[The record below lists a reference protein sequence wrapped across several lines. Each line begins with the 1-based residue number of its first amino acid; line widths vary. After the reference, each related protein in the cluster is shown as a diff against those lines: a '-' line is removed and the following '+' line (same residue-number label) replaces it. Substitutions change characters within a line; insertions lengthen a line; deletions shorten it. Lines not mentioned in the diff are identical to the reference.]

1 MIVLERRKHMR
12 CALLTVLALYLTLS
26 LCACGASNSTWQEQ
40 YDLGVR
46 YLSESNYEEAIIAF
60 TAAIEIEPKRADA
73 YVGRGDAYAGLG
85 GTDEIL
91 AVALADYKQAI
102 ELDDTVAEPYRKAA
116 EIYVLLGDTDSAIEL
131 LKRGVEV
138 SGDADLQAYLDEL
151 ILTKALTVLSYQA
164 AYESDGT
171 LRTYVNYYYD
181 EQGYEICRESTTI
194 QVDGTCFSET
204 VTFTFNSESDEWIQV
219 PDRRFY
225 NSDKEWEN
233 AKINMGSQ
241 SPGTVN
247 WISGIGNIDMDPM
260 LTSDEY
266 ENVIANGGI
275 RYAENSD
282 STGFDYTVYTFNGQ
296 KLPVEI
302 ATYKGGALIGTTVF
316 EWAVIVPD
324 RYK

>member
-1 MIVLERRKHMR
+1 MGTR
-12 CALLTVLALYLTLS
+12 CISLTLVVALMLL
-26 LCACGASNSTWQEQ
+26 LCACGQKVPTWQEQ

-46 YLSESNYEEAIIAF
+46 YLSEGNYEEAIIAF
-60 TAAIEIEPKRADA
+60 TTAIEIDPKRVDA
-73 YVGRGDAYAGLG
+73 YVGRGDAYIGSEE
-85 GTDEIL
+85 TDETL
-91 AVALADYKQAI
+91 AAALADYKQAI

-138 SGDADLQAYLDEL
+138 TGDADLQAYLDEL
-151 ILTKALTVLSYQA
+151 ILAKALTVLSYQA

-181 EQGYEICRESTTI
+181 EQGYEICRESTTM
-194 QVDGTCFSET
+194 QVDGTWFSET

-225 NSDKEWEN
+225 NSDKEWES

-241 SPGTVN
+241 SPGTAN

-260 LTSDEY
+260 LASGEY
-266 ENVIANGGI
+266 ENIIENGGT

-282 STGFDYTVYTFNGQ
+282 NTGFDYTVYTFNDQ

-302 ATYKGGALIGTTVF
+302 ATYKGGALIGTTVL

-324 RYK
+324 SYK